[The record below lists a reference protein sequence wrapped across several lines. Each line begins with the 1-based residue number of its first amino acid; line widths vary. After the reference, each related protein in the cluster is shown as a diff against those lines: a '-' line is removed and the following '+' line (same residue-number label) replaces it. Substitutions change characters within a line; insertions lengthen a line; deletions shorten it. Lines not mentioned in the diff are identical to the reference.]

1 MANIFTTRYPI
12 KVPALVT
19 QIGLSLPAD
28 PQKGETVTKTVESK
42 AIWDTGATN
51 SVITEKLAKELNLQ
65 PISKVNVIGVH
76 GSEIKNAYLINI
88 YLPSKVCINYARVTE
103 CKQLSGTDEL
113 GMLIGMDIISLG
125 DFAVTNLEK
134 TVLSYRVPSEKE
146 IDFLK
151 DNKNDPAH
159 SDKISRN
166 SPCPCG
172 SGKKYKRCCGK

>member
-1 MANIFTTRYPI
+1 MANIFTTRYSI
-12 KVPALVT
+12 RVPALVT
-19 QIGLSLPAD
+19 NIELSLPSNSVAD
-28 PQKGETVTKTVESK
+28 KRIESK

-65 PISKVNVIGVH
+65 PISKVNVVGVH

-103 CKQLSGTDEL
+103 CKQLSGTDDL
-113 GMLIGMDIISLG
+113 GMLIGMDIIGLG
-125 DFAVTNLEK
+125 DLAVTNFNK
-134 TVLSYRVPSEKE
+134 TVLSYRLPSKHE

-151 DNKNDPAH
+151 DPEINPAH

-166 SPCPCG
+166 SLCPCG
-172 SGKKYKRCCGK
+172 SGKKYKKCCGK